1 MTAIVGVGEVVPN
14 FINGSWRKSSA
25 PTALAVTNPA
35 TAEIIARVPL
45 TTSIEVEAA
54 ALSAA
59 AAFPKWRRTPSSERV
74 QYLFKFKQ
82 LLEENLSELARVITI
97 ECGKTLDES
106 RGELRRGIE
115 NVEAACATPAL
126 VQGYN
131 SEDIA
136 TGIDETLIRQ
146 PVGVVAAI
154 TPFNFPAMIPL
165 WFTPWALACGNCI
178 ILKPSEKVPLTVRRI
193 LQLLEQ
199 TGLPGGVVQVVN
211 GSKETVD
218 AILDHP
224 LIQAIT
230 FVGSTDV
237 ARYIYSRAAANGKR
251 VQCQGGAKNPLIILP
266 DADIEEASRAVGESA
281 FGCAG
286 QRCLAGSLV
295 VAVGDAHEPFSEALS
310 EIALSRKLGC
320 GLDSGVE
327 MGPVISHESRNRI
340 RALTEQGVQEGASLA
355 VDGRQPAVTGYEK
368 GFFVGPTILSGVQPE
383 GALVSTEIFGPV
395 LTLLRFPRVDE
406 AINFVNNGKY
416 GNMACLFTESGAS
429 ARKFRYE
436 VEAGNIGINVGVAAP
451 VASFP
456 FSGWK
461 DSFFGDLHGQG
472 RDAVEFYTRKKV
484 VIERWPQ
491 GSSK

>member
-1 MTAIVGVGEVVPN
+1 MGAAEVVPN
-14 FINGSWRKSSA
+14 LIDGSWRKSSA
-25 PTALAVTNPA
+25 RTALSVTNPA
-35 TAEIIARVPL
+35 TAEEIARVPL
-45 TTSIEVEAA
+45 SPSAEVGAA
-54 ALSAA
+54 AISAA
-59 AAFPKWRRTPSSERV
+59 AAFPEWRRTPPGERV

-82 LLEENLSELARVITI
+82 LLEQSFSELARVITT

-115 NVEAACATPAL
+115 NVEAACGIPTL
-126 VQGYN
+126 IQGYN

-136 TGIDETLIRQ
+136 SGIDETMIRQ
-146 PVGVVAAI
+146 PVGVVAGI

-165 WFTPWALACGNCI
+165 WFIPWALACGNCM
-178 ILKPSEKVPLTVRRI
+178 ILKPSEKVPNTVHRI

-199 TGLPGGVVQVVN
+199 TGLPDGVVQALN

-224 LIQAIT
+224 LIQAIS
-230 FVGSTDV
+230 FVGSTSV

-251 VQCQGGAKNPLIILP
+251 VQSQGGAKNPLIILP

-295 VAVGDAHEPFSEALS
+295 LTVGDAQEPFSEALS
-310 EIALSRKLGC
+310 EMALSRRLGC

-327 MGPVISHESRNRI
+327 MGPVISAESKDRI
-340 RALTEQGVQEGASLA
+340 GALIEQGVQEGASLE
-355 VDGRQPAVTGYEK
+355 VDGRQRVVTGYED
-368 GFFVGPTILSGVQPE
+368 GFFVGPTILSGVE
-383 GALVSTEIFGPV
+383 AEATLVSTEIFGPV
-395 LTLLRFPRVDE
+395 VTLLRFPRVDE
-406 AINFVNNGKY
+406 AINFVNQGKY
-416 GNMACLFTESGAS
+416 GNMACLFTGSGAS

-491 GSSK
+491 